1 MSSSSLSSAPGSPK
15 LPQLPLVQS
24 NPSTRLPLSNAY
36 IFTQGLFCRTALMT
50 VPASVQYTCT
60 QPECK
65 YQTTMPSQKV
75 TSTGNLLKH
84 YHGRHKGIPTS
95 HSDAKAQKAKARDPQ
110 PQFFRKYNT
119 GTGTETRLSPER
131 YRKLLLNMIV
141 KNNLPLSLTDSPSFR
156 ELVDAL
162 NPLVSYI
169 CLINLSS

>member
-1 MSSSSLSSAPGSPK
+1 MSSSSPLSSATSSPK
-15 LPQLPLVQS
+15 LPQLPSIQS
-24 NPSTRLPLSNAY
+24 NPSTLPLTNAY
-36 IFTQGLFCRTALMT
+36 IITQGLFRRTALMT

-65 YQTTMPSQKV
+65 YQTIMPSQKL

-95 HSDAKAQKAKARDPQ
+95 HSDAKAQKAQQTKAEAPQ
-110 PQFFRKYNT
+110 PSFFRKYNT
-119 GTGTETRLSPER
+119 GTGLSPEQ

-169 CLINLSS
+169 YLIGFNS